1 MYSYLDY
8 PCVYLFDYTCPRQ
21 VWCSIFICH
30 LLFLFVNHIQIME
43 TMGQFHATCFK
54 ISLISRMLKIRT
66 FTYFQKKKIKQC
78 VSLSHDIIGWPCS
91 VWFWTKFREE
101 MARGYMSNAELEI
114 AVHAFGS
121 RCSNISRIY
130 RYIRTWCIIHNFFVT
145 VIFGASKTTLRLS
158 VLLSHADLWILCL
171 IYGILYSAKV
181 LPIMRESNT
190 KWLQWNM

>member
-1 MYSYLDY
+1 M
-8 PCVYLFDYTCPRQ
+8 Q
-21 VWCSIFICH
+21 VPISIILLLTH

-91 VWFWTKFREE
+91 VWFWTKFGEE